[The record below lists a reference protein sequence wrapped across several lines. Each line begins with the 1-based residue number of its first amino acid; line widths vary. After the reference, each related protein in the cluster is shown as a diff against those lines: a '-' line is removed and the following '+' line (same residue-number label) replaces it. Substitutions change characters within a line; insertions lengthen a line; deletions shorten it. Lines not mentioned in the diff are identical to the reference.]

1 MLIMTTKKIE
11 FENIGKVSE
20 HNLRV
25 HKAGFK
31 LLVNQNRIEQAKYEY
46 QCIFTPEEMDYLIE
60 VS

>member
-1 MLIMTTKKIE
+1 MTTKK
-11 FENIGKVSE
+11 FKNIGKVSE